1 MKKWWMWWMVGLL
14 GMVGCNAS
22 EQERMIGPYSLNE
35 QEERIMNLTAT
46 APGAVQ
52 VFQVT
57 PEQGTIDVK
66 IDHYQAG
73 QHQGIQLTGSKLSLG
88 KDGLVSFGLRE
99 LSNPD
104 HHYREWFI
112 GSQSG
117 YLTATQEVEENAGAM
132 SAYAAITDTVK
143 LSHREY
149 QAVGALI
156 RDYQNKGINALPL
169 DDNDSLDEI
178 IQANDEVYLFLCKWN
193 DAD

>member
-99 LSNPD
+99 LSK
-104 HHYREWFI
+104 I
-112 GSQSG
+112 S
-117 YLTATQEVEENAGAM
+117 AGKPLDSSM
-132 SAYAAITDTVK
+132 GIRP
-143 LSHREY
+143 L
-149 QAVGALI
+149 AVGRIFFLLS
-156 RDYQNKGINALPL
+156 LPIDTFML
-169 DDNDSLDEI
+169 
-178 IQANDEVYLFLCKWN
+178 
-193 DAD
+193 